1 MIIFIQSITIL
12 AYEISALQALL
23 VLAVVPGPA
32 LVLRTKLRPGFSV
45 LLAPPG
51 RKHLN
56 GHFLIGTAK
65 NRRTYGT
72 MPRTI
77 GSDPKDVAQGGF
89 L

>member
-1 MIIFIQSITIL
+1 MDEIIFIQFITIL

-23 VLAVVPGPA
+23 VYMAVVPGPA

-56 GHFLIGTAK
+56 GRFLIGTAK
-65 NRRTYGT
+65 N
-72 MPRTI
+72 
-77 GSDPKDVAQGGF
+77 
-89 L
+89 

>member
-45 LLAPPG
+45 LLALRAASTLMG
-51 RKHLN
+51 I
-56 GHFLIGTAK
+56 F
-65 NRRTYGT
+65 
-72 MPRTI
+72 
-77 GSDPKDVAQGGF
+77 
-89 L
+89 